1 MPRTVGVS
9 SWVTCCRMRRSPNA
23 LTVASCFGER
33 PMSERVSEIARR
45 SIGHKHNGNG
55 FIESFRFAYLKAIT
69 GYDWTEENVRKL
81 NQEIEKDVET
91 PEVNKATTWP
101 SVR

>member
-1 MPRTVGVS
+1 MPEGNEATTDNEHTDSMKRG
-9 SWVTCCRMRRSPNA
+9 RAGDN
-23 LTVASCFGER
+23 
-33 PMSERVSEIARR
+33 
-45 SIGHKHNGNG
+45 GHKHNGNG